1 MGKYDDAIGGGKII
15 VDVEEILNEEAA
27 DKVDK
32 KIKTQKAEL
41 EKPIK
46 VTVEIEDKSIGKL
59 KQLTEAVKK
68 NSDNLQQAMQSGRS
82 ISELSDYIQTHKQ
95 LERQIKAVTK
105 MVKSNNTEVS
115 KSKQV
120 LIDAQNIIDQISISI
135 EKNNRIDYLDKTV
148 KGATQA
154 VSAISKFQQLCGD
167 LGKKYGEATFSSI
180 FGGVVSSFKAID
192 ESNASQAYDALIVKD
207 REYQSQLEE
216 ESKVR
221 ERITQEVKAYAEAT
235 KYIYKNGEP
244 SQDILNAYAS
254 YWEKVS
260 AGAMSATDAVKAF
273 EEEWNQ
279 LGGAVDY
286 QQKQQI
292 DEIRSLIRNQKEW
305 LKYLE
310 QSLNSD
316 NFKTSGKKEATQ
328 QLRDLTSRLIYARK
342 NNYQDDAGDQY
353 NRQMIEVAWAQG
365 YKEAQR
371 QNVAQSTL
379 TRYYTDAL
387 GSYDDNL
394 RVLQEQY
401 AFRQKLL
408 AQYEEELEKIGRVT
422 SEMKE
427 QKEAKNDI
435 VPSSQ
440 AITSMSQLG
449 EVLDA
454 VRAKYKELHRHD
466 PGLVFES
473 DIQRAK
479 TALEELNDVD
489 VLSALRDSIDQV
501 IRSESLRNLLLIPQ
515 GIKEGYNSISD
526 FGETIADQFRI
537 AIKPIDQVNA
547 RVLALAKALK
557 RISKKETGNGV
568 AFDVATERLMQLLTK
583 KEKEAIGVTDRNISA
598 TKYSNDDVIRPM
610 LNGLSTGYA
619 SVEDTPVSTMFTHDL
634 DSVIIR
640 IKPISNLVSELTRL
654 EKAYPAAKEQQ
665 DKFFAALR
673 AQSAANN
680 RYGELSPSLEQL
692 QAVVDQFPE
701 AQQYIDKIQSRIQ
714 KPVVQQPIET
724 TPAPI
729 QEETKAIKDN
739 TQATEENIKAKKKLA
754 EVKLREFTSGE
765 YDEYTEKY
773 EAEHDGEREYL
784 EDTVD
789 LIHDASQFGTKFA
802 ADMQTSC
809 KKAATAVKR
818 FFSAIDPEKYPALA
832 SWKDGI
838 LEAVQSGT
846 FSERE
851 TYNGMFTNGYSWG
864 VEALDDDRFY
874 VYLNLLDVAKDKETE
889 YEAYLQE
896 ESRKRD
902 EGLQKESELVYKLYS
917 KYSELA
923 ELRKNKPNYDRVAT
937 VDSYQRLIEYYEK
950 EKILL
955 QDILSLENEIRDIPG
970 QYKSGTDFRNIHHA
984 YSTEKVTK
992 SSLESNEFYIREYR
1006 KYSKELED
1014 KQKQLEAQRQ
1024 SITSATAET
1033 TSTAAEQLA
1042 QGIQQVGDAAEQAAQ
1057 QLEQQIAANETLVGS
1072 SEQAMQQVEQQVT
1085 GASTN
1090 TEPTQLELFDKEF
1103 PGFAQDIFQLDPS
1116 GELYSKLQSRMQD
1129 IRSQVEQ
1136 GMSDA
1141 CDAYAAL
1148 TQEMAQVYAEMTPP
1162 TPEMRKMSMS
1172 EYSKFMKGIDFDQ
1185 LFSTYGIDKENQG
1198 VIRDAFA
1205 KLGDIIVSKGNSD
1218 KSDAD
1223 IQGQIDNISNLILQ
1237 YAKEQKGVVEDALSF
1252 VLDELRGKIFYD
1264 QADVKSIGKER
1275 FQALKSQINSQ
1286 KIKGKKG
1293 PLSMTTV
1300 AGAGNLDLDSYFTS
1314 QLSEQIQNLIASTW
1328 EQEHG
1333 SQFNA
1338 NKANIM
1344 EGIALLYQK
1353 AADNQNQVGQAVFD
1367 KLQSPDAIKA
1377 VMDTTNSLIDT
1388 AIGNAEQLLRTEQQI
1403 TDAIDDQNHVRAAGN
1418 EEQRNAI
1425 QNADNESE
1433 NERQSIV
1440 ERVMKDALDQLRTA
1454 NNNNKAQISF
1464 DGVFTPEALLGRFQ
1478 KFAKNING
1486 LELDVGKIRVHG
1498 DTAQVQLYNDA
1509 LKVTV
1514 DQTWRLKEATEGAE
1528 AALEFVDQSFSQ
1540 NIKALNENTFDVS
1553 GVRDK
1558 ANSEIAKLQA
1568 DADRAKYSLEELKN
1582 LASNIASEDDY
1593 KKFNTQLQAAR
1604 NNIQAIK
1611 NSTITKGSMNPLANM
1626 QRDMQNANIELDTM
1640 ELKLEKLGNVQGV
1653 EDARDTIKDMRASV
1667 EEFNAAADTDA
1678 QQQSYNRY
1686 SDLRSTFQKQLEYLN
1701 VAKSVPQENSL
1712 ETYYKNLFDTVQR
1725 INSLDSQ
1732 INTLKLK
1739 DGGKG
1744 IYSDLI
1750 ASLEN
1755 EKSTLLGKI
1764 DQIGVEIN
1772 QYFNGVF
1779 TSVGD
1784 ADKIQLPFNSLLKD
1798 TGSYST
1804 ILDFLNSVEARATLS
1819 ADAVNKLVQAFYSSS
1834 QAGTEFAE
1842 KISAQFKPAEE
1853 AFARLQQ
1860 IISSGGLNVDNDGTY
1875 QQMKQRFDMLQQL
1888 SQTDMSKWSAE
1899 EIAYFTNLAKS
1910 VAEYADSLSKAAEQ
1924 EANYFAGKT
1933 KAYAGDTMHG
1943 NPQKNELMVV
1953 DQPDKNIDTARQAL
1967 ERYVATFTEGK
1978 GIITGFTTAA
1988 NGISQITFSA
1998 LDEGTE
2004 QFRTFTAEMGRCTDN
2019 IYRTETTLNS
2029 LTSGTNAAKKSIAS
2043 LVTVMSQLNG
2053 VSGAEEQLKALWE
2066 VYQNLQNAIN
2076 DKGNS
2081 QNVGD
2086 QNMLKNMATDADKA
2100 RKEVEKLIKEWA
2112 KAQAGLDDGSLTPLG
2127 SIDKNGNIKEQMWEN
2142 IKTSTDGARASF
2154 VDFDEKTNTLTYTL
2168 TNADK
2173 TVTTMTAHMYG
2184 LNGAVVAQAGKTEEL
2199 KTGWQDLTG
2208 ALNGALKGVGQYL
2221 GRAFSMWAIVG
2232 QLKQGFNAVKQ
2243 IDAALTELKKVT
2255 DETEGSYQRFLN
2267 TASQTAGKIGS
2278 TVSDFTQ
2285 ASANFARL
2293 GYTMEES
2300 AKMAETAIVYKNV
2313 ADGLD
2318 TVEESTESII
2328 STMKAF
2334 GIESSDTMGIIDR
2347 FNEVGN
2353 NFAITSAGI
2362 GEALQR
2368 SASALYEAGNTI
2380 DESIG
2385 LVTAANSVVE
2395 FVPRIHSNM
2404 NTRR

>member
-739 TQATEENIKAKKKLA
+739 TQATEENIETKKK
-754 EVKLREFTSGE
+754 
-765 YDEYTEKY
+765 
-773 EAEHDGEREYL
+773 
-784 EDTVD
+784 
-789 LIHDASQFGTKFA
+789 
-802 ADMQTSC
+802 
-809 KKAATAVKR
+809 
-818 FFSAIDPEKYPALA
+818 
-832 SWKDGI
+832 
-838 LEAVQSGT
+838 QS
-846 FSERE
+846 R
-851 TYNGMFTNGYSWG
+851 
-864 VEALDDDRFY
+864 LQ
-874 VYLNLLDVAKDKETE
+874 
-889 YEAYLQE
+889 EAYLDTREVYEVRSGENINFFPTREKAE
-896 ESRKRD
+896 ESAKGIKLLGGEAEVTSKKLNELSQAQR
-902 EGLQKESELVYKLYS
+902 ESFENIYYRPSAVYKPG
-917 KYSELA
+917 KDFELKDGDLETYIA
-923 ELRKNKPNYDRVAT
+923 MIEGREDFTSQYRRLRKLRTSGITSAKIRPNQNMLDIFSFMLNESDEISEQQIELLERLLT
-937 VDSYQRLIEYYEK
+937 QRLSDEDKLKMLLEQGRADIEGKIPKADPNSTWADMARYYDGGISQIGQTTQQQERLKVEQQITAEK
-950 EKILL
+950 EK
-955 QDILSLENEIRDIPG
+955 DVEV
-970 QYKSGTDFRNIHHA
+970 A
-984 YSTEKVTK
+984 
-992 SSLESNEFYIREYR
+992 
-1006 KYSKELED
+1006 
-1014 KQKQLEAQRQ
+1014 
-1024 SITSATAET
+1024 AET
-1033 TSTAAEQLA
+1033 TSTTTEQLA

-1057 QLEQQIAANETLVGS
+1057 QLEQQVAANETLVGS

-1860 IISSGGLNVDNDGTY
+1860 IISSGGLNVDNDSTY

-1899 EIAYFTNLAKS
+1899 DIAYFTNLAKS

-1933 KAYAGDTMHG
+1933 KAYAGDTMYG

-2081 QNVGD
+2081 QNVDD
-2086 QNMLKNMATDADKA
+2086 QNMFKNMATDADKA

>member
-260 AGAMSATDAVKAF
+260 AGAMSAADAVKAF

-739 TQATEENIKAKKKLA
+739 TQATEENIETKKK
-754 EVKLREFTSGE
+754 
-765 YDEYTEKY
+765 
-773 EAEHDGEREYL
+773 
-784 EDTVD
+784 
-789 LIHDASQFGTKFA
+789 
-802 ADMQTSC
+802 
-809 KKAATAVKR
+809 
-818 FFSAIDPEKYPALA
+818 
-832 SWKDGI
+832 
-838 LEAVQSGT
+838 QS
-846 FSERE
+846 R
-851 TYNGMFTNGYSWG
+851 
-864 VEALDDDRFY
+864 LQ
-874 VYLNLLDVAKDKETE
+874 
-889 YEAYLQE
+889 EAYLDTREVYEVRSGENINFFPTREKAE
-896 ESRKRD
+896 ESAKGIRLLGGEAEVTSKKLNELSQAQR
-902 EGLQKESELVYKLYS
+902 ESFENIYYRPSAVYKPG
-917 KYSELA
+917 KDFELKDGDLETYIA
-923 ELRKNKPNYDRVAT
+923 MIEGREDFTSQYRRLRKLRTSGITSAKIRPNQNMLDIFSFMLNESDEISEQQIELLERLLT
-937 VDSYQRLIEYYEK
+937 QRLSDEDKLKMLLEQGRADIEGKIPKADPNSTWADMARYYDGGISQIGQTTQQQERLKVEQQITAEK
-950 EKILL
+950 EK
-955 QDILSLENEIRDIPG
+955 DVEV
-970 QYKSGTDFRNIHHA
+970 A
-984 YSTEKVTK
+984 
-992 SSLESNEFYIREYR
+992 
-1006 KYSKELED
+1006 
-1014 KQKQLEAQRQ
+1014 
-1024 SITSATAET
+1024 AET
-1033 TSTAAEQLA
+1033 TSTTTEQLA

-1057 QLEQQIAANETLVGS
+1057 QLEQQVAANETLVGS

-1440 ERVMKDALDQLRTA
+1440 ERVMKDALEQLRTA

-1478 KFAKNING
+1478 EFAKNING

-1772 QYFNGVF
+1772 QHFNGVF

-1804 ILDFLNSVEARATLS
+1804 ILDFLNSVEARATFS

-1842 KISAQFKPAEE
+1842 KISAQLKPAEE

-1860 IISSGGLNVDNDGTY
+1860 IISSGGLNVDNDSTY

-1899 EIAYFTNLAKS
+1899 DIAYFTNLAKS
-1910 VAEYADSLSKAAEQ
+1910 VAEYANNLSKAAEQ
-1924 EANYFAGKT
+1924 EAKYFAGKT
-1933 KAYAGDTMHG
+1933 KAYAGDTMYG
-1943 NPQKNELMVV
+1943 NPQKNELMVI

-1967 ERYVATFTEGK
+1967 ERYVAAFTEGK

-1988 NGISQITFSA
+1988 NGINQITFSA
-1998 LDEGTE
+1998 LDEGTG

-2019 IYRTETTLNS
+2019 IYRTETTLNG
-2029 LTSGTNAAKKSIAS
+2029 LASGTNAAKKSIAS
-2043 LVTVMSQLNG
+2043 LVTVMSQLNS

-2081 QNVGD
+2081 QNVDD
-2086 QNMLKNMATDADKA
+2086 QNMFKNMATGADKA

-2127 SIDKNGNIKEQMWEN
+2127 SIDKNGNIKEQMWENIKEN

-2267 TASQTAGKIGS
+2267 TASQTAGQIGS
-2278 TVSDFTQ
+2278 TVSDFTT
-2285 ASANFARL
+2285 ATANFARL

-2318 TVEESTESII
+2318 SVEESTESII

-2334 GIESSDTMGIIDR
+2334 GIESDNTMSIIDK

-2353 NFAITSAGI
+2353 NFSITSAGI

-2380 DESIG
+2380 DESIA
-2385 LVTAANSVVE
+2385 LVTAGNSVYE
-2395 FVPRIHSNM
+2395 LS
-2404 NTRR
+2404 